1 VRTRRRYD
9 ESFKAK
15 VAVEALKGEKTVS
28 ELASQ
33 YEVHPNQIMQW
44 RKQLLDGAA
53 EVFSRR
59 KDPEVDEIRKELDR
73 AHRKLGQ
80 RDLEVD
86 YLKKKCKQFNLK

>member
-1 VRTRRRYD
+1 MRTRRRYD

>member
-44 RKQLLDGAA
+44 RKQLLEGAS
-53 EVFSRR
+53 EVFTRR
-59 KDPEVDEIRKELDR
+59 KDPELDEIRKELDR